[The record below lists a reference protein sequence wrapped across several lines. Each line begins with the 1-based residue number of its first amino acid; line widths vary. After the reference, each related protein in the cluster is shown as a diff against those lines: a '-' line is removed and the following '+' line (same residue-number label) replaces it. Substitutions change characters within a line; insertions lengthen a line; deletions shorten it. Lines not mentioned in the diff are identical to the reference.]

1 MVKESNIAIFS
12 LFLGFVVVFC
22 DIMKYL
28 ENSILIAISFGGF
41 IISLIALLLSLSNK
55 KRYKAKRDKYIFA
68 IIISIISIVFNLF
81 LFVSLIL
88 FSLTK

>member
-22 DIMKYL
+22 NIMKSL

-41 IISLIALLLSLSNK
+41 IISLIALVI
-55 KRYKAKRDKYIFA
+55 KRNIRQRETNIY
-68 IIISIISIVFNLF
+68 LQ
-81 LFVSLIL
+81 
-88 FSLTK
+88 